1 MASELKVDTISE
13 KTSASGVTID
23 GVLLKDGQVDGV
35 DVSAIVSGSLVL
47 VNKTTFS
54 GAANV
59 QTDNVFSSSYNNY
72 KMIVNLS
79 AASAQ
84 GQMRLRLA
92 SGGTINSSANYDQV
106 MVYSNFSTA
115 SHTSSIDG
123 SNPHN
128 YQMIGY
134 QSSTVKGDFNID
146 ITGPANGS
154 SRTSFWSKY
163 QFIDTDGGF
172 IIGSTTV
179 DTAYDGYYIYP
190 SGGGTISGTIL
201 VYGYGE

>member
-1 MASELKVDTISE
+1 MSTINVDTINE
-13 KTSASGVTID
+13 YTSAGGVTID
-23 GVLLKDGQVDGV
+23 SLAIKDGKIT
-35 DVSAIVSGSLVL
+35 SANATGLTL

-54 GAANV
+54 SAANV
-59 QTDNVFSSSYNNY
+59 QTDNVFSSTYNNY
-72 KMIVNLS
+72 KMFVNLS

-92 SGGTINSSANYDQV
+92 ASGTVNSSSNYDQV
-106 MVYSNFSTA
+106 MVYSSFSNE
-115 SHTSSIDG
+115 SHSSSTDG
-123 SNPHN
+123 SNPHD

-134 QSSTVKGDFNID
+134 QSSTVKGDYNID
-146 ITGPANGS
+146 ITGPANSS

-172 IIGSTTV
+172 VLGSTTV

-190 SGGGTISGTIL
+190 SAGGTISGTIL

>member
-1 MASELKVDTISE
+1 MSTINVDNIAE
-13 KTSASGVTID
+13 YTSAGGVTID
-23 GVLLKDGQVDGV
+23 SLAIKDGKIT
-35 DVSAIVSGSLVL
+35 SANATGLTL
-47 VNKTTFS
+47 VNKTTFTDAS
-54 GAANV
+54 NV
-59 QTDNVFSSSYNNY
+59 QTDNVFSSTYNNY
-72 KMIVNLS
+72 KMFVNLS

-92 SGGTINSSANYDQV
+92 ASGTVNSSSNYDQV
-106 MVYSNFSTA
+106 MVYSSFSNA
-115 SHTSSIDG
+115 SHSSSTDG
-123 SNPHN
+123 SNPHD

-146 ITGPANGS
+146 ITGPANSS

-172 IIGSTTV
+172 VIGSTTV

-190 SGGGTISGTIL
+190 SAGGTISGTIL

>member
-1 MASELKVDTISE
+1 MVSQIKVDSVLE
-13 KTSASGVTID
+13 STSGNGVTID
-23 GVLLKDGQVDGV
+23 SLAIKDGKIT
-35 DVSAIVSGSLVL
+35 SANATGLTL

-54 GAANV
+54 SAANV
-59 QTDNVFSSSYNNY
+59 QTDNVFSSTYNNY
-72 KMIVNLS
+72 KMFVNLS

-92 SGGTINSSANYDQV
+92 AGGTVNSSSNYDQV
-106 MVYSNFSTA
+106 MVYSSFSNA
-115 SHTSSIDG
+115 SHSSSTDG
-123 SNPHN
+123 SNPHD

-134 QSSTVKGDFNID
+134 QSSTVKGDYNID
-146 ITGPANGS
+146 ITGPANSS

-172 IIGSTTV
+172 VLGSTTV

-190 SGGGTISGTIL
+190 SAGGTISGTIL

>member
-1 MASELKVDTISE
+1 MSTINVDNINE
-13 KTSASGVTID
+13 YTSAGGVTID
-23 GVLLKDGQVDGV
+23 SLAIKDGKIT
-35 DVSAIVSGSLVL
+35 SANATGLTL
-47 VNKTTFS
+47 VNKTTFTDAS
-54 GAANV
+54 NV
-59 QTDNVFSSSYNNY
+59 QTDNVFSSTYNNY

-92 SGGTINSSANYDQV
+92 ASGTVNSSSNYDQV
-106 MVYSNFSTA
+106 MVYSSFSNA
-115 SHTSSIDG
+115 AHSSSTDG

-134 QSSTVKGDFNID
+134 QSSTVKGDYNID
-146 ITGPANGS
+146 ITGPANSS

-172 IIGSTTV
+172 VIGSTTV

-190 SGGGTISGTIL
+190 SAGGTISGTIL

>member
-1 MASELKVDTISE
+1 MSTINVDTINE
-13 KTSASGVTID
+13 YTSAGGVTID
-23 GVLLKDGQVDGV
+23 SLAIKDGKIT
-35 DVSAIVSGSLVL
+35 SANATGLTL

-54 GAANV
+54 SAANV
-59 QTDNVFSSSYNNY
+59 QTDNVFSSTYNNY
-72 KMIVNLS
+72 KMFVNLS

-92 SGGTINSSANYDQV
+92 ASGTVNSSSNYDQV
-106 MVYSNFSTA
+106 MVYSSFSNA
-115 SHTSSIDG
+115 SHSSSTDG
-123 SNPHN
+123 SNPHD

-134 QSSTVKGDFNID
+134 QSSTVKGDYNID
-146 ITGPANGS
+146 ITGPANSS

-172 IIGSTTV
+172 VLGSTTV

-190 SGGGTISGTIL
+190 SAGGTISGTIL
-201 VYGYGE
+201 IYGYGE

>member
-1 MASELKVDTISE
+1 MSTINVDTINE
-13 KTSASGVTID
+13 YTSAGGVTID
-23 GVLLKDGQVDGV
+23 SLAIKDGKIT
-35 DVSAIVSGSLVL
+35 SANATGLTL

-54 GAANV
+54 SAANV
-59 QTDNVFSSSYNNY
+59 QTDNVFSSTYNNY
-72 KMIVNLS
+72 KMFVNLS

-92 SGGTINSSANYDQV
+92 AGGTVNSSSNYDQV
-106 MVYSNFSTA
+106 MVYSSFSNA
-115 SHTSSIDG
+115 SHSSSTDG
-123 SNPHN
+123 SNPHD

-134 QSSTVKGDFNID
+134 QSSTVKGDYNID
-146 ITGPANGS
+146 ITGPANSS

-172 IIGSTTV
+172 VLGSTTV

-190 SGGGTISGTIL
+190 SAGGTISGTIL
-201 VYGYGE
+201 IYGYGE

>member
-1 MASELKVDTISE
+1 MSTVQVDAINEST
-13 KTSASGVTID
+13 TNAGVTVD
-23 GVLLKDGQVDGV
+23 GVLIKDGEVDGV

-84 GQMRLRLA
+84 GQLRLRLA
-92 SGGTINSSANYDQV
+92 SGGAVNSSANYDQV
-106 MVYSNFSTA
+106 MVYSSFSNA
-115 SHTSSIDG
+115 SHTTSTDG

-134 QSSTVKGDFNID
+134 QNSTVKGDYNID
-146 ITGPANGS
+146 ITSPANSS

-163 QFIDTDGGF
+163 QFIDTDGGYV
-172 IIGSTTV
+172 IGSTTV

-190 SGGGTISGTIL
+190 SAGGTISGTIL

>member
-1 MASELKVDTISE
+1 MSTINVDNINE
-13 KTSASGVTID
+13 YTSAGGVTID
-23 GVLLKDGQVDGV
+23 SLAIKDGKIT
-35 DVSAIVSGSLVL
+35 SANATGLTL
-47 VNKTTFS
+47 VNKTTFTDAS
-54 GAANV
+54 NV
-59 QTDNVFSSSYNNY
+59 QTDNVFSSTYNNY
-72 KMIVNLS
+72 KMFVNLS

-92 SGGTINSSANYDQV
+92 AGGTVNSSSNYDQV
-106 MVYSNFSTA
+106 MVYSSFSNA
-115 SHTSSIDG
+115 SHSSSTDG

-146 ITGPANGS
+146 ITGPANSS

-172 IIGSTTV
+172 VIGSTTV

-190 SGGGTISGTIL
+190 SAGGTISGTIL

>member
-1 MASELKVDTISE
+1 MSTINVDTINE
-13 KTSASGVTID
+13 YTSAGGVTID
-23 GVLLKDGQVDGV
+23 SLAIKDGKIT
-35 DVSAIVSGSLVL
+35 SANATGLTL

-54 GAANV
+54 SAANV
-59 QTDNVFSSSYNNY
+59 QTDNVFSSTYNNY
-72 KMIVNLS
+72 KMFVNLS

-92 SGGTINSSANYDQV
+92 AGGTVNSSSNYDQV
-106 MVYSNFSTA
+106 MVYSSFSNA
-115 SHTSSIDG
+115 SHSSSTDG
-123 SNPHN
+123 SNPHD

-134 QSSTVKGDFNID
+134 QSSTVKGDYNID
-146 ITGPANGS
+146 ITGPANSS

-172 IIGSTTV
+172 VLGSTTV

-190 SGGGTISGTIL
+190 SEGGTISGTIL
-201 VYGYGE
+201 IYGYGE

>member
-1 MASELKVDTISE
+1 MSQLKVDTISE
-13 KTSASGVTID
+13 QTSAAGVTID
-23 GVLLKDGQVDGV
+23 GVLIKDGLVDGK
-35 DVSAIVSGSLVL
+35 DVSATGLTL

-54 GAANV
+54 SAANV
-59 QTDNVFSSSYNNY
+59 QTDNVFSSTYNNY
-72 KMIVNLS
+72 KMFVNLS

-92 SGGTINSSANYDQV
+92 ASGTVNSSSNYDQV
-106 MVYSNFSTA
+106 MVYSSFSNA
-115 SHTSSIDG
+115 SHSSSTDG
-123 SNPHN
+123 SNPHD

-134 QSSTVKGDFNID
+134 QGTTVKGDYNID
-146 ITGPANGS
+146 ITGPANSS

-172 IIGSTTV
+172 VLGSTTV

-190 SGGGTISGTIL
+190 SAGGTISGTIL
-201 VYGYGE
+201 IYGYGE

>member
-1 MASELKVDTISE
+1 MSTINVDNINE
-13 KTSASGVTID
+13 YTSAGGVTID
-23 GVLLKDGQVDGV
+23 SLAIKDGKIT
-35 DVSAIVSGSLVL
+35 SANATGLTL

-54 GAANV
+54 SAANV
-59 QTDNVFSSSYNNY
+59 QTDNVFSSTYNNY
-72 KMIVNLS
+72 KMFVNLS

-92 SGGTINSSANYDQV
+92 AGGTVNSSSNYDQV
-106 MVYSNFSTA
+106 MVYSSFSNA
-115 SHTSSIDG
+115 SHSSSTDG
-123 SNPHN
+123 SNPHD

-134 QSSTVKGDFNID
+134 QSSTVKGDYNID
-146 ITGPANGS
+146 ITGPANSS

-172 IIGSTTV
+172 VLGSTTV

-190 SGGGTISGTIL
+190 SAGGTISGTIL
-201 VYGYGE
+201 IYGYGE